1 MTCVTGILLC
11 KINALALIIRKVNES
26 PSILIEIV
34 KVVGPDNIELTR
46 VFATLCLPLR
56 LSKW

>member
-11 KINALALIIRKVNES
+11 KINALALIIRKENES

-34 KVVGPDNIELTR
+34 KVVGPDNIHL
-46 VFATLCLPLR
+46 LR
-56 LSKW
+56 ISLK